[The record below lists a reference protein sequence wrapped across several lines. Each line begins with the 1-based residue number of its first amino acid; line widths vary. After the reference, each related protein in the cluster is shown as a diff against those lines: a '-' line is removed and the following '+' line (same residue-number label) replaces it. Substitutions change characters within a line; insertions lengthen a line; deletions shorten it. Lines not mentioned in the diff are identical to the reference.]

1 MKILKFFVLFLVVSL
16 IFGIGKAFKSD
27 IDDFKIE
34 ETRENGEII
43 QEDEKVFN
51 EEITKPIIDEITTE
65 KNESKNEANKFDVNS
80 TTKKILKTE
89 PIITQKTEKITTKKI
104 TTTTSKKNDEEN
116 KTTQPME
123 KTTSKKVQI
132 WEALGMSEED
142 YKYKPAFAG
151 DRVDFKNY
159 EECFNHGYAYE
170 PYLNGEE
177 TFNCSEVISLSGN
190 FLGIMFKTE
199 KNIKDKS

>member
-1 MKILKFFVLFLVVSL
+1 MKIVKFFVLFLVLCL
-16 IFGIGKAFKSD
+16 ILGVGKAFESK
-27 IDDFKIE
+27 IDDFNFE
-34 ETRENGEII
+34 ETGEIVENKL
-43 QEDEKVFN
+43 EDIKVDDK
-51 EEITKPIIDEITTE
+51 EITKPDITKKPEIEQVTTE
-65 KNESKNEANKFDVNS
+65 KAKTKNEVNKSDVIPTTK
-80 TTKKILKTE
+80 TTKKAE
-89 PIITQKTEKITTKKI
+89 PITTQKV
-104 TTTTSKKNDEEN
+104 TTTSSIKKNEESI
-116 KTTQPME
+116 TTQKPE
-123 KTTSKKVQI
+123 NITTKKVQI

-159 EECFNHGYAYE
+159 EECFNHGYSYE

>member
-1 MKILKFFVLFLVVSL
+1 MKILKLYILLLAGSL
-16 IFGIGKAFKSD
+16 IFGVGKAFEKK
-27 IDDFKIE
+27 IADFELDEVKLVDKVQVE
-34 ETRENGEII
+34 EKTTNPIVEE
-43 QEDEKVFN
+43 QKETEDEKN
-51 EEITKPIIDEITTE
+51 EEKNIPKVIKTQKKEIKSAQTTTTR
-65 KNESKNEANKFDVNS
+65 KVQNTMPS
-80 TTKKILKTE
+80 TT
-89 PIITQKTEKITTKKI
+89 QKI
-104 TTTTSKKNDEEN
+104 TTTTSVKYVHKSEESDSS
-116 KTTQPME
+116 KPPTT
-123 KTTSKKVQI
+123 KKVQI

-159 EECFNHGYAYE
+159 EECFNYGYAYE

-177 TFNCSEVISLSGN
+177 TFNCREVISLSGN